1 MKCRLKKN
9 GKLSVCV
16 PDASIY
22 IKSYVN
28 KEVFQPDGGFYQ
40 PAVVDTGSLIDQ
52 VNYIAYMNQQ
62 HKYLFD
68 KENLINTLKKI
79 PFEKVEL
86 RNFNENLDIKN
97 RDSES
102 IYAIAVK

>member
-1 MKCRLKKN
+1 M
-9 GKLSVCV
+9 
-16 PDASIY
+16 
-22 IKSYVN
+22 
-28 KEVFQPDGGFYQ
+28 FQPEGGFYK

-52 VNYIAYMNQQ
+52 VNYIAYMDEQ

-68 KENLINTLKKI
+68 KENLINTLNKI

-86 RNFNENLDIKN
+86 RNFNENLDIKI

-102 IYAIAVK
+102 IYAVAVK